1 MKSGVSG
8 FEGSRLREA
17 REVRGVPVL
26 ALAESADVTR
36 QVIYQYEL
44 NNAAP
49 SVEVLSRISNALG
62 IPEKFFITKRSEIDD
77 STLFFRSMAST
88 TKVARARATHR
99 LQWLQDIVNC
109 VSEYVELPDSDFP
122 SLNLPADP
130 LLISDEDIDDAAEQV
145 RTFWKVPEG
154 PIANIVALLE
164 HHGAIVARDALGAES
179 LDGLSGFFPS
189 VARPIVL
196 VGIDKGSPVRWRFDA
211 AHELG
216 HLILHSHV
224 APSLLRSPENYKRIE
239 DQAHR
244 FAGAFILPCAS
255 FGEDLYGVNLDNLLA
270 LKLKWKIS
278 IAAMVMRARQCGLLS
293 EDTERRIWI
302 NISRRGW
309 RKNEPYDDSMP
320 IEEPRMLRAAIDLI
334 LTEGG
339 QTPDEIVDQIGLPE
353 RDIEVLCGLSQGYF
367 AEFSRLTL
375 RRPTEESVSEPEDT
389 VADVIPIRPR
399 RRNT

>member
-17 REVRGVPVL
+17 REVRGMPVL
-26 ALAESADVTR
+26 TLAESIDVTR

-44 NNAAP
+44 DNASP
-49 SVEVLSRISNALG
+49 SVEVLSRISSALG
-62 IPEKFFITKRSEIDD
+62 VPERFFISKRSESAE

-88 TKVARARATHR
+88 TKTARARATHR
-99 LQWLQDIVNC
+99 LQWLQDIANY
-109 VSEYVELPDSDFP
+109 VSAFVEFPESDIP

-130 LLISDEDIDDAAEQV
+130 LLISDEEIDDAAEQL
-145 RTFWKVPEG
+145 RAYWRVPEG
-154 PIANIVALLE
+154 PIANMVALLE
-164 HHGAIVARDALGAES
+164 HHGVVVARDALGAES

-189 VARPIVL
+189 LARPIVL

-224 APSLLRSPENYKRIE
+224 APSLLKSPENFKRIE

-244 FAGAFILPCAS
+244 FAGAFLLPCAS
-255 FGEDLYGVNLDNLLA
+255 FGEDLYGINLDNLLA

-278 IAAMVMRARQCGLLS
+278 IAAMVVRARQCGLMS
-293 EDTERRIWI
+293 EETERRIWI

-309 RKNEPYDDSMP
+309 RKKEPYDDSMP
-320 IEEPRMLRAAIDLI
+320 VEEPRMLRAAIDLI
-334 LTEGG
+334 LTEGD
-339 QTPDEIVDQIGLPE
+339 QTPDEIIDQIGLPQ
-353 RDIEVLCGLSQGYF
+353 RDIEALCGLPMGYF
-367 AEFSRLTL
+367 SDYSGLTL
-375 RRPTEESVSEPEDT
+375 RRPFVDTEAAPEDT
-389 VADVIPIRPR
+389 VAEVIPMRPR
-399 RRNT
+399 RRT